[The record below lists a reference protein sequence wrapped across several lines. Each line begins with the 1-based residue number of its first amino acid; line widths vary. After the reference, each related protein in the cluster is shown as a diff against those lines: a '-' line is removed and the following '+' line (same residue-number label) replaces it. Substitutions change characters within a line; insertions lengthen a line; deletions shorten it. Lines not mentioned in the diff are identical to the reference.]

1 MKPFSRWWG
10 ICRLGFAAPGQDDMV
25 VAMPPA
31 AAEPRTELDR
41 EALADLVEA
50 IALRADKAAFAQLF
64 RVFAPKI
71 KGYLVKLGAGAQAE
85 ELTQE
90 VMLTVWR
97 KASTFDRRQASVSTW
112 LFTIARNRR
121 IDVIRKERRP
131 ELDPEDPML
140 VPEAPASPD
149 EQLQA
154 RDREARVAEAIK
166 MLPPEQA
173 ELLRQAFYLAKSHS
187 EIAAEMK
194 LPLGTVKSRLRLAF
208 GRMRKVLEGEEA

>member
-1 MKPFSRWWG
+1 MNG
-10 ICRLGFAAPGQDDMV
+10 VIGFAGRKAGDKV
-25 VAMPPA
+25 GLMPSA
-31 AAEPRTELDR
+31 AAEPHNILDR

-50 IALRADKAAFAQLF
+50 IAVHGDRAAFGNLF
-64 RVFAPKI
+64 RHFAPKI

-97 KASTFDRRQASVSTW
+97 KAATFDRKQASVSTW

-121 IDVIRKERRP
+121 IDAIRKERRP

-140 VPEAPASPD
+140 VPTGPQAPD
-149 EQLQA
+149 ERLHA
-154 RDREARVAEAIK
+154 IDREARVSQAIK
-166 MLPPEQA
+166 GLPREQA
-173 ELLRQAFYLAKSHS
+173 ELLHQAFYLAKSHS
-187 EIAAEMK
+187 EIAGEMN

-208 GRMRKVLEGEEA
+208 GRLRKVLEGVDA

>member
-1 MKPFSRWWG
+1 MAGDK
-10 ICRLGFAAPGQDDMV
+10 
-25 VAMPPA
+25 VACMPSA
-31 AAEPRTELDR
+31 AAEPQKILDR

-50 IALRADKAAFAQLF
+50 IAVRADRGAFAQLF
-64 RVFAPKI
+64 RHFAPKI

-97 KASTFDRRQASVSTW
+97 KAASFDRKQASVSTW

-121 IDVIRKERRP
+121 IDVVRKERRP
-131 ELDPEDPML
+131 ELDPTDPML
-140 VPEAPASPD
+140 VPEAPQSPD
-149 EQLQA
+149 EHLQA
-154 RDREARVAEAIK
+154 RDREARVSEAIK
-166 MLPPEQA
+166 TLPPEQS

-187 EIAAEMK
+187 EIANEMS

-208 GRMRKVLEGEEA
+208 GRLRKVLEGEDA

>member
-1 MKPFSRWWG
+1 MS
-10 ICRLGFAAPGQDDMV
+10 DD
-25 VAMPPA
+25 
-31 AAEPRTELDR
+31 L
-41 EALADLVEA
+41 EAIRRVLAGDVESFRSLVERYQRPLWSLVRNLTPRDTDHESVA
-50 IALRADKAAFAQLF
+50 QEVFLAAFRRLA
-64 RVFAPKI
+64 
-71 KGYLVKLGAGAQAE
+71 
-85 ELTQE
+85 
-90 VMLTVWR
+90 W
-97 KASTFDRRQASVSTW
+97 FDPQRAAFSTW

>member
-1 MKPFSRWWG
+1 
-10 ICRLGFAAPGQDDMV
+10 
-25 VAMPPA
+25 MPSA
-31 AAEPRTELDR
+31 AADPRNDLDR

-50 IALRADKAAFAQLF
+50 IAQRADKAAFAQLF

-90 VMLTVWR
+90 VMLTMWR
-97 KASTFDRRQASVSTW
+97 KAATFDRKQAAVSTW

-121 IDVIRKERRP
+121 IDAVRKERRP
-131 ELDPEDPML
+131 ELDPDDPML
-140 VPEAPASPD
+140 VPDAPPSPD
-149 EQLQA
+149 QELLA

-166 MLPPEQA
+166 TLPPEQA

-187 EIAAEMK
+187 EIAAEMN

-208 GRMRKVLEGEEA
+208 GRMRKVLEGDA

>member
-1 MKPFSRWWG
+1 
-10 ICRLGFAAPGQDDMV
+10 
-25 VAMPPA
+25 MPSA
-31 AAEPRTELDR
+31 AAEPQAALDR

-50 IALRADKAAFAQLF
+50 IAVRADKAAFATLF
-64 RVFAPKI
+64 RHFAPKV
-71 KGYLVKLGAGAQAE
+71 KGYLAKLGAGAQAE

-90 VMLTVWR
+90 VMLTIWR
-97 KASTFDRRQASVSTW
+97 KAASFDRRQASVSTW

-121 IDVIRKERRP
+121 IDAIRKERRP

-140 VPEAPASPD
+140 VPEPPQSPD

-166 MLPPEQA
+166 TLPAEQA

-187 EIAAEMK
+187 EIAAETG

-208 GRMRKVLEGEEA
+208 GRLRKVLEGAEA

>member
-1 MKPFSRWWG
+1 
-10 ICRLGFAAPGQDDMV
+10 
-25 VAMPPA
+25 MPPA
-31 AAEPRTELDR
+31 AAEPRTILDR
-41 EALADLVEA
+41 EELADLVEA
-50 IALRADKAAFAQLF
+50 IASRADRAAFAQLF
-64 RVFAPKI
+64 RHFAPKI

-97 KASTFDRRQASVSTW
+97 KAASFDRRQASVSTW

-140 VPEAPASPD
+140 VPEAPPSPD
-149 EQLQA
+149 AMLQA

-166 MLPPEQA
+166 TLPPEQS

-187 EIAAEMK
+187 EIAGEMS

-208 GRMRKVLEGEEA
+208 GRLRKVLDGEDA